1 VIIDNGEKTI
11 WNVVDIASETGRKVG
26 CHGTCEKYIKE
37 RTEYNQEKN
46 RIFNEKVRNNV
57 MVSYITDPVRSV
69 KRKKLRR
76 KK

>member
-1 VIIDNGEKTI
+1 MECCRYCTT
-11 WNVVDIASETGRKVG
+11 ETGRKVG

-37 RTEYNQEKN
+37 RAEHNQEKN

-57 MVSYITDPVRSV
+57 MVGYITDPVRSI

-76 KK
+76 KQ

>member
-1 VIIDNGEKTI
+1 MECCRYCT
-11 WNVVDIASETGRKVG
+11 AETGRNVG

-37 RTEYNQEKN
+37 RAEHNKEKN

-57 MVSYITDPVRSV
+57 MVGYITDPVRSI

-76 KK
+76 KQ

>member
-1 VIIDNGEKTI
+1 MECCRYCT
-11 WNVVDIASETGRKVG
+11 SETGRKVG
-26 CHGTCEKYIKE
+26 CHGTCEKHIKE
-37 RTEYNQEKN
+37 RSEYNQEKN
-46 RIFNEKVRNNV
+46 RIFNERVRNNV